1 MVVVVVAGV
10 LSAFRGR
17 QHKAMAIAL
26 GAALWAGWGGVA
38 GVLLLLVGR
47 VGEARVE
54 RVCGSG
60 VGWGSGGGGV
70 GREW

>member
-1 MVVVVVAGV
+1 MRIGGDNIRRWR
-10 LSAFRGR
+10 LRLGQRYGR
-17 QHKAMAIAL
+17 
-26 GAALWAGWGGVA
+26 GWGGIA
-38 GVLLLLVGR
+38 SVLLLLVGR

-60 VGWGSGGGGV
+60 AGWGSGGGGV